1 MKYLI
6 RFLFAFILLS
16 SGLQA
21 AAQGVTTS
29 AVKGLVLDSKGQP
42 LPGATVVA
50 THLPSG
56 TTYGNGTRDNGQ
68 FDLLNMRIGGPY
80 EIKVSF
86 VGYETYVQNNV
97 QLVLGKTFETRITL
111 SEGTGQKLDEVV
123 VKGNRDGQINPDRTG
138 AVTNISST
146 AIRTL
151 PTISRS
157 QEDFTR
163 LTPQASG
170 QSFGGRNTLYNNFS
184 LDGSIFNNSFGLDSP
199 TPGGQTNSQPV
210 SLDAIEQIQVSLAPY
225 DVRQGGFTGAGVN
238 AVTKSGTNEVKGTV
252 YTYFRN
258 ESLIGK
264 KVEGA
269 TIDNPSLKFNQTGF
283 ALGGPIVKNKLFFFT
298 NAELTRQ
305 TDPGQTFRPATS
317 AAEATAATSG
327 QLNGVSRVLQSDLD
341 LITSRL
347 KSVYG
352 YDPGTYQGFNYR
364 TYSDKILAKIDW
376 NINPQNTFSI
386 RYNYLKS
393 YREQGP
399 NPNAIAP
406 SSRLPGVNTLQF
418 ANSGY
423 TINNNLNSVVAELN
437 STFGNG
443 KFSNKALVGYSAFRD
458 FRELPNAPF
467 FPMIDITKGGTTY
480 ASIGTEQF
488 SANNILNQNIYQFTD
503 NLSYFAGK
511 HVVTGGLNYERFNFV
526 NGFNLQRYGYPYFG
540 GIDVARFLQ
549 TLDPNDPLFKRNAN
563 DPTQAL
569 DLNAVATA
577 GGQRPVKQVDVTV
590 SQLGLYVQDEFQLN
604 PALKLTLGLRADV
617 PIYSTSVAANP
628 QISAATFNG
637 ANGEAVKV
645 DVSEF
650 PSSTPLFSPRLGFN
664 YTSQGDGAK
673 TQVRGGTGIFT
684 GRIPLVWIG
693 NQASNASFDN
703 GYTFQINSTGR
714 DFRFPQVWRTNLA
727 LDRELG
733 GGLVAT
739 IEAIYSKD
747 VNAVVHQNYN
757 LLTPTQQLAG
767 ADNRLIYPTAVVRSR
782 NQDGTP
788 AFNPD
793 NTPKFEIQ
801 NRSRVNGFNGPNGG
815 FTFLDAGVIGLTN
828 TSQGYQYS
836 ITGQLKKDFANGF
849 YTTGAYTFSQAKDI
863 TSNPGEIAG
872 DAFQRLPVVGN
883 TNQPQLAY
891 SDFGLQHRF
900 IAAAGRRFAYADKKL
915 ATTVSFFFEAAQ
927 GNRFSYTYAGDL
939 NRDNI
944 NGNDLIFVPA
954 SQSQINLVDIT
965 TTNPA
970 GQTVVVTSAAQ
981 QWQQLDA
988 YINQDDYL
996 SSRRGQYADRNGA
1009 ISPWFTQ
1016 LDAKILQDFTL
1027 TTGNGK
1033 KNTLQ
1038 LSLDILN
1045 LGNLLS
1051 ASWGNRQLVG
1061 NNRFIETSYALAT
1074 PNTPAYTFRGGNQT
1088 FFTDTNLA
1096 SRWRAQVGVRYI
1108 FD

>member
-1 MKYLI
+1 MRNI
-6 RFLFAFILLS
+6 FRFFLVLVLLA
-16 SGLQA
+16 SGLPA
-21 AAQGVTTS
+21 FAQGVTTS
-29 AVKGLVLDSKGQP
+29 AIKGLVLDSKGQP
-42 LPGATVVA
+42 LPGATVIA

-80 EIKVSF
+80 EVKVSF
-86 VGYETYVQNNV
+86 VGYETYVQSNV

-111 SEGTGQKLDEVV
+111 TEGEGQKLDEVV

-225 DVRQGGFTGAGVN
+225 DVRQGGFTGAGIN

-283 ALGGPIVKNKLFFFT
+283 ALGGPIVKNKLFFFA

-305 TDPGQTFRPATS
+305 TDPGQTFRPANS
-317 AAEATAATSG
+317 AAEATAAQNG
-327 QLNGVSRVLQSDLD
+327 QLNGVSRVRASDLQAIRD
-341 LITSRL
+341 RL
-347 KSVYG
+347 TSVYG
-352 YDPGTYQGFNYR
+352 YDPGDFQGFNYR

-399 NPNAIAP
+399 HPIAIAP
-406 SSRLPGVNTLQF
+406 SSRVPGVNTLQF

-437 STFGNG
+437 SSFGNG
-443 KFSNKALVGYSAFRD
+443 KFSNKAQASFSAFRD
-458 FRELPNAPF
+458 FRELPAGKF
-467 FPMIDITKGGTTY
+467 FPQIDITQGGTTY
-480 ASIGTEQF
+480 TSVGTEQF
-488 SANNILNQNIYQFTD
+488 SANNTLDQNILQLTD
-503 NLSYFAGK
+503 NLSYFAGA
-511 HVVTGGLNYERFNFV
+511 HILTAGVNYERFQFV

-540 GIDVARFLQ
+540 GIDIQDFLR
-549 TLDPNDPLFKRNAN
+549 TLDPNDPWFKRNPN
-563 DPTQAL
+563 PIDPNTGQRTLPPL
-569 DLNAVATA
+569 DLNAVAAA
-577 GGQRPVKQVDVTV
+577 GAKLPVKQVDVTV
-590 SQLGLYVQDEFQLN
+590 AQLGLYVQDEFQVN
-604 PALKLTLGLRADV
+604 PALKLTLGVRADM
-617 PIYSTSVAANP
+617 PIYSTTIAPNA
-628 QISAATFNG
+628 QISAATLKDADGNP
-637 ANGEAVKV
+637 KQV
-645 DVSEF
+645 DVSEL
-650 PSSTPLFSPRLGFN
+650 PKSTPLFSPRLGFN
-664 YTSQGDGAK
+664 YTSQAEGAK
-673 TQVRGGTGIFT
+673 TQLRGGTGIFT
-684 GRIPLVWIG
+684 GRIPFVWIS
-693 NQASNASFDN
+693 NQASNTQFSFAPPPFG
-703 GYTFQINSTGR
+703 GYTYQINATGR
-714 DFRFPQVWRTNLA
+714 NFKFPQVWRSNLA
-727 LDRELG
+727 LDQELPG
-733 GGLVAT
+733 GIIGTL
-739 IEAIYSKD
+739 EAIYSKD
-747 VNAVVHQNYN
+747 INAVVHRNYN
-757 LLTPTQQLAG
+757 LVTPTQQLAG
-767 ADNRLIYPTAVVRSR
+767 ADNRLIYPASGSR
-782 NQDGTP
+782 INP
-788 AFNPD
+788 IFNAP
-793 NTPKFEIQ
+793 
-801 NRSRVNGFNGPNGG
+801 SGNGD
-815 FTFLDAGVIGLTN
+815 FTFLDAGVIGLENTN
-828 TSQGYQYS
+828 QGYQYS
-836 ITGQLKKDFANGF
+836 LTGQLRKEFASGF
-849 YTTGAYTFSQAKDI
+849 YGSAAYTYSQAKDL

-883 TNQPQLAY
+883 PNQPQLSY
-891 SDFGLQHRF
+891 GDFGLRHRI
-900 IAAAGRRFAYADKKL
+900 IAAAGRRFAYADNKL
-915 ATTVSFFFEAAQ
+915 GTTLGLVFEAGQ

-939 NRDNI
+939 NRDGI

-954 SQSQINLVDIT
+954 SQGQINLVDIT
-965 TTNPA
+965 RTDAN
-970 GQTVVVTSAAQ
+970 GQQVVVTTAAQ

-988 YINQDDYL
+988 YIGQDDYL
-996 SSRRGQYADRNGA
+996 SSNRGSYAARNGA
-1009 ISPWFTQ
+1009 ISPWYTQ
-1016 LDAKILQDFTL
+1016 LDAKLMQDFTL
-1027 TTGNGK
+1027 TTSGGK

-1038 LSLDILN
+1038 VSFDILN

-1051 ASWGNRQLVG
+1051 RSWGNRQIVG
-1061 NNRFIETSYALAT
+1061 NNRLIEAAYGTGST
-1074 PNTPAYTFRGGNQT
+1074 VDTPAYTFRGGSQT
-1088 FFTDTNLA
+1088 FFTDTSLA
-1096 SRWRAQVGVRYI
+1096 SRWRAQVGVRYL

>member
-1 MKYLI
+1 MKNKSLLLLLLGFLLFTSHNYL
-6 RFLFAFILLS
+6 L
-16 SGLQA
+16 
-21 AAQGVTTS
+21 AQGVTTS
-29 AVKGLVLDSKGQP
+29 AIKGLVLDGKGQP

-56 TTYGNGTRDNGQ
+56 TTYGNATRDNGQ

-86 VGYETYVQNNV
+86 VGYDTYVQNNV

-111 SEGTGQKLDEVV
+111 KEGEGQKLDEVV

-225 DVRQGGFTGAGVN
+225 DVRQGGFTGAGIN
-238 AVTKSGTNEVKGTV
+238 AVTKSGTNSLKGTA

-258 ESLIGK
+258 EGLIGK

-269 TIDNPSLKFNQTGF
+269 TIENPSLKFNQTGF
-283 ALGGPIVKNKLFFFT
+283 ALGGPIIKNKLFFFA
-298 NAELTRQ
+298 NAEITRQ

-317 AAEATAATSG
+317 AAEATAAQSG
-327 QLNGVSRVLQSDLD
+327 QLNGVSRVQQADLQAIRD
-341 LITSRL
+341 RL
-347 KSVYG
+347 TSVYG
-352 YDPGTYQGFNYR
+352 YDPGPFQGFNYR

-399 NPNAIAP
+399 HPIAIAP
-406 SSRLPGVNTLQF
+406 SSRVPGVNTLQF

-423 TINNNLNSVVAELN
+423 TIDNNLNSVVAELN
-437 STFGNG
+437 STFGGG
-443 KFSNKALVGYSAFRD
+443 KFSNKAQASFSAFRD
-458 FRELPNAPF
+458 FRELPSGKF
-467 FPMIDITKGGTTY
+467 FPMIDITQGGTTY
-480 ASIGTEQF
+480 TSVGTEQF
-488 SANNILNQNIYQFTD
+488 SANNTLDQNILQLTD

-511 HVVTGGLNYERFNFV
+511 HIFTAGVNYERFNFV
-526 NGFNLQRYGYPYFG
+526 NGFNLQRYGYQRLELSDFFADTRPG
-540 GIDVARFLQ
+540 TASS
-549 TLDPNDPLFKRNAN
+549 PNPNF
-563 DPTQAL
+563 L
-569 DLNAVATA
+569 DLNGQAAA
-577 GGQRPVKQVDVTV
+577 GALTPVKQVDVSV
-590 SQLGLYVQDEFQLN
+590 AQLGLYVQDEYQASQ
-604 PALKLTLGLRADV
+604 ALKLTLGVRADI
-617 PIYSTSVAANP
+617 PIYNTTVAPNA
-628 QISAATFNG
+628 QVAAATFLNSDG
-637 ANGEAVKV
+637 QPVKV
-645 DVSEF
+645 DVSEL
-650 PSSTPLFSPRLGFN
+650 PKSTPLFSPRLGFN

-684 GRIPLVWIG
+684 GRIPFVWIS
-693 NQASNASFDN
+693 NQASNASFGDF
-703 GYTFQINSTGR
+703 YTFQINSTGR
-714 DFRFPQVWRTNLA
+714 DFKFPQVWRSNLA
-727 LDRELG
+727 VDHELPG
-733 GGLVAT
+733 GIVGT

-747 VNAVVHQNYN
+747 RNAVVHRNYN
-757 LLTPTQQLAG
+757 LVTPTQHLAG
-767 ADNRLIYPTAVVRSR
+767 ADNRLIYPAAGPRLNSFT
-782 NQDGTP
+782 
-788 AFNPD
+788 
-793 NTPKFEIQ
+793 
-801 NRSRVNGFNGPNGG
+801 GPNGQ
-815 FTFLDAGVIGLTN
+815 FTFLDAGVIALENTN
-828 TSQGYQYS
+828 QGYQYS
-836 ITGQLKKDFANGF
+836 LTGQLRKEFASGF
-849 YTTGAYTFSQAKDI
+849 YASAAYTYAQAKDI

-883 TNQPQLAY
+883 PNQPKLSY
-891 SDFGLQHRF
+891 SDFGLRHRI
-900 IAAAGRRFAYADKKL
+900 IAAAGRRFAYANDKL
-915 ATTVSFFFEAAQ
+915 GTTLGLVFEAGQ

-939 NRDNI
+939 NRDGVD
-944 NGNDLIFVPA
+944 GNDLIFIPS
-954 SQSQINLVDIT
+954 SQSQINLVPYT
-965 TTNPA
+965 TAA
-970 GQTVVVTSAAQ
+970 GQTVSAAT
-981 QWQQLDA
+981 QWQQLDT
-988 YINQDDYL
+988 YINQDKYL
-996 SSRRGQYADRNGA
+996 SAHRGEYSERNGA
-1009 ISPWFTQ
+1009 ISPWYTQ
-1016 LDAKILQDFTL
+1016 LDAKLMQDFAVATSS
-1027 TTGNGK
+1027 GK

-1038 LSLDILN
+1038 VSFDILN
-1045 LGNLLS
+1045 LGNLLNR
-1051 ASWGNRQLVG
+1051 SWGNRQVVG
-1061 NNRFIETSYALAT
+1061 NNRLLETSYAT
-1074 PNTPAYTFRGGNQT
+1074 GSDVPAFNFRGGNQT